1 MKCRSA
7 APPDPDL
14 DRKPRNMKK
23 QPDSTMRPAEYPF
36 ARPEKEWTDRV
47 SYAGNGAYA
56 FRPRQILVT
65 GAETAAEALAETKK
79 RSGGAVQKF
88 TVFADHELLVAVKE
102 FDVERLVGDL
112 RARGFR
118 VEPNYVLFSHSAGHS
133 GAGCGCQPC
142 SCGTNL
148 SANPFMANPF
158 MANPFMANP
167 FMANPFMANPF
178 MANPF
183 MANPF
188 MANPF
193 MANPFM
199 ANYAATGMQPSS
211 ARPAVNP
218 NLGKPSLTPGSGR
231 AIILDTGIAMRS
243 KLPTMLKTDR
253 HMDAQP
259 GERDRPDENNDSL
272 LDPVAGHG
280 TFIAGIIE
288 QLAPKHDV
296 QVFSVLSTF
305 GDGDAA
311 SIASRINDLRTAGEL
326 DPQTIL
332 NMSFGSY
339 ADVQMHVLAEA
350 VKLAQDQGAVIVA
363 SAGNDGTSVPS
374 FPACLPDVV
383 GVGSIDE
390 CGRAPYSN
398 FGSWV
403 RACAPGSEL
412 VSSFYSQFDG
422 SLAAQR
428 GQEDPDRFASWAQ
441 WTGTSFAA
449 PVVVAALMRHM
460 ALTNVNAN
468 QAVEMLIDGAN
479 LGRIPGLGAVIN
491 LVPGM

>member
-1 MKCRSA
+1 
-7 APPDPDL
+7 
-14 DRKPRNMKK
+14 
-23 QPDSTMRPAEYPF
+23 
-36 ARPEKEWTDRV
+36 
-47 SYAGNGAYA
+47 
-56 FRPRQILVT
+56 
-65 GAETAAEALAETKK
+65 
-79 RSGGAVQKF
+79 
-88 TVFADHELLVAVKE
+88 
-102 FDVERLVGDL
+102 
-112 RARGFR
+112 
-118 VEPNYVLFSHSAGHS
+118 
-133 GAGCGCQPC
+133 
-142 SCGTNL
+142 
-148 SANPFMANPF
+148 
-158 MANPFMANP
+158 
-167 FMANPFMANPF
+167 MANPF

-211 ARPAVNP
+211 ARPAANP
-218 NLGKPSLTPGSGR
+218 KLGKPSLTPGSGR
-231 AIILDTGIAMRS
+231 SIVLDTGIAMSS
-243 KLPTMLKTDR
+243 KLPSLLRTVR
-253 HMDAQP
+253 HLDAQP
-259 GERDRPDENNDSL
+259 GERDRADENNDGL

-288 QLAPKHDV
+288 QLAPEHDV

-311 SIASRINDLRTAGEL
+311 SIASRIDDLRIAGEL
-326 DPQTIL
+326 DPHTIL

-339 ADVQMHVLAEA
+339 ADAQMHVLAEA
-350 VKLAQDQGAVIVA
+350 VKLAQDQGAVVVA

-374 FPACLPDVV
+374 FPACLPGVV

-412 VSSFYSQFDG
+412 VSSFYARFNG
-422 SLAAQR
+422 KVAPQR
-428 GQEDPDRFASWAQ
+428 GQEDPDKFASWAQ

-460 ALTNVNAN
+460 ALTKVNAN